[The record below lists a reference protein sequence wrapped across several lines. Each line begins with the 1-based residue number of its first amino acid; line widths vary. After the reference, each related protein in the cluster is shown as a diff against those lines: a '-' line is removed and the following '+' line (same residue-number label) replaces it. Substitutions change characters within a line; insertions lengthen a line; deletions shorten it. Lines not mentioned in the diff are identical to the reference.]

1 VTEIWENGT
10 YDEPYRGDGTWTASR
25 EELVLTPDFAQ
36 SRKYLINRYKKG
48 RCHSTNAFGLRYTV
62 RRR

>member
-1 VTEIWENGT
+1 M